1 MDQRLNALKI
11 GKKRLNDYY
20 TIINIH
26 HMIFNRHDGFSFR
39 FSKEK
44 KIHEMK
50 QQSDENDA

>member
-1 MDQRLNALKI
+1 MDQRLNELKI

-44 KIHEMK
+44 KIYEMK